1 MIKSVIVWVTKQKF
15 IYPNK
20 VTIRKGDDSFMTNN
34 EVRLINIIRDHNHPE
49 QALITAI
56 ETTLLYLTQLE
67 SSVRQVVADS
77 RELA

>member
-1 MIKSVIVWVTKQKF
+1 MS
-15 IYPNK
+15 
-20 VTIRKGDDSFMTNN
+20 DN
-34 EVRLINIIRDHNHPE
+34 EIELINIIRDHNHPE

-67 SSVRQVVADS
+67 SSVKQVVAGF